1 MQVKELMEDQAPRL
15 PLHLEADSQDMRP
28 LHLTQSS
35 LAGDCGFHHTV
46 TQLSEG
52 WEKTVW
58 DGQPHRHQITHV
70 GGDQSFLPRPF
81 IPLTHSHWPKG
92 K

>member
-15 PLHLEADSQDMRP
+15 PIHLEADSQDMRP

-52 WEKTVW
+52 WEKDCLGPSTTQAPNNSCW
-58 DGQPHRHQITHV
+58 R
-70 GGDQSFLPRPF
+70 RPV
-81 IPLTHSHWPKG
+81 ISPKAFYTTDP
-92 K
+92 